1 MDNSKPSEIAKEV
14 NKPRKRQHDEVPP
27 AESKKTKAKA
37 TFPFA
42 PAASTLPF
50 PIVIGNQSAPAAT
63 STFVGFGS
71 QSPAKPGFAFVGPKP
86 APATGFGFAGFG
98 QSPPKPAF
106 NCESFVDGFKEGFKE
121 GFEAGVKAASNTRG
135 GGALFGNNQAKA
147 KAATSTFDPSASQS
161 AFDFGNQPAPAR
173 GGNDQAKPAT
183 SAFNFGPAPAP
194 APLSTTAPAM

>member
-1 MDNSKPSEIAKEV
+1 MDNSKASEIAKEA
-14 NKPRKRQHDEVPP
+14 NSPRKRQHDEVPP

-37 TFPFA
+37 TFPSV

-50 PIVIGNQSAPAAT
+50 SFGNQSAPAAT

-71 QSPAKPGFAFVGPKP
+71 QSPAKPGFAFFGPKP

-106 NCESFVDGFKEGFKE
+106 NRESFADGFKE

-147 KAATSTFDPSASQS
+147 ATSTFDPSASQS
-161 AFDFGNQPAPAR
+161 AFDFGNQLAPAR

-183 SAFNFGPAPAP
+183 SAFNFGPKPFAFGPAPAP

>member
-50 PIVIGNQSAPAAT
+50 SFGNQSAPAAT

-135 GGALFGNNQAKA
+135 GGALFGNNQV